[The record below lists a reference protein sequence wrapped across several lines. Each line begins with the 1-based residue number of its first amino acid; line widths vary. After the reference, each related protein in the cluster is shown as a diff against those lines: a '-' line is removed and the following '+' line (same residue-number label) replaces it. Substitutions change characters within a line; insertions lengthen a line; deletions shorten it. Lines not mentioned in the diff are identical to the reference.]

1 MNTDLTALAKE
12 KNGEAATPVEGQ
24 MAFKINKALHE
35 KIGAYLNKRPFAEV
49 NAMLTEVFEADY
61 ETTYITEDGMQQIVN
76 YLMKCP
82 RHEVKPLMAE
92 ISKPDS
98 LVKFTVAA
106 KQTEAPGEIATSVT
120 EGAEKSQQQGNSEE
134 VVS

>member
-12 KNGEAATPVEGQ
+12 KNGEAATPVDGQ

-49 NAMLTEVFEADY
+49 DAMLTEVFEADY

-82 RHEVKPLMAE
+82 RHEVKTLISE
-92 ISKPDS
+92 ISKSDS
-98 LVKFTVAA
+98 LIKFTVA
-106 KQTEAPGEIATSVT
+106 KQTDASAIPEA
-120 EGAEKSQQQGNSEE
+120 SEE
-134 VVS
+134 TAG

>member
-24 MAFKINKALHE
+24 TAFKINKALHE

-49 NAMLTEVFEADY
+49 DTMLTEVFEADY

-106 KQTEAPGEIATSVT
+106 KKEAEAAPGTE
-120 EGAEKSQQQGNSEE
+120 EGAESKQSENNNANSE